1 MSDPLPVPAAGNT
14 SKRIKRIIQ
23 PADYAAFMDHGYRG
37 LYGGLEMRD
46 IHARKRLK
54 PGEHVLDHV
63 GGTEWPASFLRCLP
77 CGR

>member
-1 MSDPLPVPAAGNT
+1 
-14 SKRIKRIIQ
+14 
-23 PADYAAFMDHGYRG
+23 
-37 LYGGLEMRD
+37 MRD